1 MAISMHFSRVF
12 TRPHL
17 SVPETRLSRRRTPPS
32 LRCSAAGDAAS
43 LSSASAESSD
53 FDAKVFRH
61 NLTRSKNYNRK
72 GFGHKEETL
81 EQMTEEYTSDIIKT
95 LKENGYEYRWG
106 NVTVKLAEAYG
117 FCWGV
122 ERAVQ
127 IAYEARKQFP
137 AEKIWLTN
145 EIIHNPTV
153 NKRLEDM
160 EVKNIPIDNG
170 KKQFDVVEKADVVV
184 LPAFGA
190 AVDEMLVLSEKNVQ
204 IVDTTCPWVSKVWN
218 TVEKHKKGEYT
229 SIIHGKY
236 SHEETV
242 ATASFAGKYIIV
254 KNMKEATYVC
264 DYILGGGLDGSSST
278 KEAFLEKFKFAVSK
292 GFDPDKDLVKVGIA
306 NQTTMLK
313 GETEDIGKLVERTI
327 MRKYGVENI
336 NNHFISF
343 NTICDATQE
352 RQDAMYKLVD
362 QQLDLMLVVG
372 GWNSSN
378 TSHLQEIAEERGIPS
393 YWIDSEKRIGPGNK
407 ISYKLMHGEL
417 VEKENWLPEGP
428 VTIGITSGASTPDK
442 VVEDVLVKVFDLKRE
457 EELQLA

>member
-1 MAISMHFSRVF
+1 M
-12 TRPHL
+12 
-17 SVPETRLSRRRTPPS
+17 
-32 LRCSAAGDAAS
+32 
-43 LSSASAESSD
+43 
-53 FDAKVFRH
+53 
-61 NLTRSKNYNRK
+61 
-72 GFGHKEETL
+72 
-81 EQMTEEYTSDIIKT
+81 
-95 LKENGYEYRWG
+95 EN
-106 NVTVKLAEAYG
+106 
-117 FCWGV
+117 
-122 ERAVQ
+122 
-127 IAYEARKQFP
+127 I
-137 AEKIWLTN
+137 
-145 EIIHNPTV
+145 
-153 NKRLEDM
+153 
-160 EVKNIPIDNG
+160 
-170 KKQFDVVEKADVVV
+170 
-184 LPAFGA
+184 
-190 AVDEMLVLSEKNVQ
+190 
-204 IVDTTCPWVSKVWN
+204 
-218 TVEKHKKGEYT
+218 
-229 SIIHGKY
+229 
-236 SHEETV
+236 HEETV

-278 KEAFLEKFKFAVSK
+278 KEVFLEKFKFAVSK

-313 GETEDIGKLVERTI
+313 GETEEIGKLVERTI

-378 TSHLQEIAEERGIPS
+378 TSHLQEISEERGIPS
-393 YWIDSEKRIGPGNK
+393 YWVDSEKRIGPGNK